1 MNEIIGYSTKKK
13 KNSETHKQKEIGMG
27 LSESPIMLPRNNAP
41 SFWFSPFPTTGVVVA
56 KRTRS
61 LGG

>member
-13 KNSETHKQKEIGMG
+13 KNSETHEIGMG

-41 SFWFSPFPTTGVVVA
+41 SFCFSPFPTTGVVVA